1 MEIEIK
7 NVPVALTDKDQL
19 VSVPIAPGGIVL
31 ANRLHPMV
39 PGFLIVSQK
48 NSQKLLA
55 SVKLENTNFFEM
67 IAGQYVRQMKSQGMA
82 IKNPFPT
89 DSE

>member
-1 MEIEIK
+1 
-7 NVPVALTDKDQL
+7 
-19 VSVPIAPGGIVL
+19 
-31 ANRLHPMV
+31 LHPMV

-67 IAGQYVRQMKSQGMA
+67 IAGQYVRQMKSQGIA

>member
-1 MEIEIK
+1 
-7 NVPVALTDKDQL
+7 
-19 VSVPIAPGGIVL
+19 
-31 ANRLHPMV
+31 V

-67 IAGQYVRQMKSQGMA
+67 IAGQYVRQMKSQGIA